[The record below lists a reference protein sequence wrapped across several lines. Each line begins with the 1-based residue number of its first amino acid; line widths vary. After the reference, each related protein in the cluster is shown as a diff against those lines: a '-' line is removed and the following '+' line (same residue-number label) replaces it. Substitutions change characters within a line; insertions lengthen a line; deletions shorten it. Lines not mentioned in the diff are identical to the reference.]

1 MAKLPDPAQ
10 PRGMALLGL
19 ALLLGACATSVR
31 DDTAT
36 PPTLPAAW
44 SERAGDA
51 PPGSTIDP
59 GAWWSRFGDPL
70 LDDLVRT
77 ALAGKL
83 GLAQAAQR
91 IAAARA
97 QVTAEDARFLPGLGL
112 SAAGEG
118 QRRLAGEPGSLDGL
132 SQPRGVVTWNAGLDA
147 SWEVGLFGRAALANA
162 AAAEEDAAAAR
173 VSLAAEVARTYLEM
187 RGSERRAA
195 LLRASADGQRRL
207 LALTESRRRA
217 GLATDVDVE
226 RAASTL
232 RQTEAGVPP
241 AAAAARRAA
250 RRLATLAGMAEPDPR
265 LAVTTDA
272 PQPVAR
278 GVVSLGVPADLLR
291 ARPDIRRAELAVVG
305 AAAELGVARADLW
318 PRLTL
323 GGGLTVTGTAVG
335 ASLLSPAGP
344 ILSAVG
350 GPSLSIPLFDWGAR
364 RAAVEARG
372 ARLGEASL
380 AYRQAVLEAAEEV
393 EAALATLGAEGARAE
408 RLELAE
414 ASARRALRS
423 AEALYRQGLV
433 SSLDLI
439 QAEGDLLRAGVELA
453 GAREGEALAVVAL
466 HKALVGGAEPPIRTE
481 LGR

>member
-1 MAKLPDPAQ
+1 
-10 PRGMALLGL
+10 
-19 ALLLGACATSVR
+19 
-31 DDTAT
+31 
-36 PPTLPAAW
+36 
-44 SERAGDA
+44 
-51 PPGSTIDP
+51 
-59 GAWWSRFGDPL
+59 
-70 LDDLVRT
+70 
-77 ALAGKL
+77 
-83 GLAQAAQR
+83 
-91 IAAARA
+91 
-97 QVTAEDARFLPGLGL
+97 
-112 SAAGEG
+112 
-118 QRRLAGEPGSLDGL
+118 
-132 SQPRGVVTWNAGLDA
+132 
-147 SWEVGLFGRAALANA
+147 
-162 AAAEEDAAAAR
+162 
-173 VSLAAEVARTYLEM
+173 
-187 RGSERRAA
+187 
-195 LLRASADGQRRL
+195 
-207 LALTESRRRA
+207 
-217 GLATDVDVE
+217 
-226 RAASTL
+226 
-232 RQTEAGVPP
+232 
-241 AAAAARRAA
+241 
-250 RRLATLAGMAEPDPR
+250 MAEPDPR

-433 SSLDLI
+433 SALDLI